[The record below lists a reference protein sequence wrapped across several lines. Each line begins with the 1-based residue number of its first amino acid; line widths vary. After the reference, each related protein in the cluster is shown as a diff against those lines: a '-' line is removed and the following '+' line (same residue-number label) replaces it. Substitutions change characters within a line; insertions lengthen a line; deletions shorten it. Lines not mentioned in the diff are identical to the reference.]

1 MTSIKR
7 FTVLLAATALFS
19 CNSNKEEE
27 MEEEEIVIED
37 SSSTETPTLVFN
49 PNSKLY
55 VWRTTA
61 DYKKKK
67 NEEALPAI
75 INTDSL
81 IKGLNEY
88 YEDVFLEKVK
98 QGNDTLYTS
107 IKDSKY
113 LTQQMGTTGAEMYL
127 ADVVLNLTAVPGIK
141 YVKID
146 MEAGDHAQPGTWSA
160 DNFKNYKQV
169 IQ

>member
-1 MTSIKR
+1 MKR
-7 FTVLLAATALFS
+7 YAVLILATVLFS
-19 CNSNKEEE
+19 CNNNKEEVQTS
-27 MEEEEIVIED
+27 EEEEVID
-37 SSSTETPTLVFN
+37 STATENPTLTFN
-49 PNSKLY
+49 PDSKLY
-55 VWRTTA
+55 IWRATA
-61 DYKKKK
+61 DYKKTK
-67 NEEALPAI
+67 NESVQPAI

-88 YEDVFLEKVK
+88 YEHVFLEK
-98 QGNDTLYTS
+98 QQQSGDTLYTT

-113 LTQQMGTTGAEMYL
+113 LGSQMGTTGAEMYL

-160 DNFKNYKQV
+160 ENFINYKQV

>member
-1 MTSIKR
+1 MG
-7 FTVLLAATALFS
+7 AAVLFS
-19 CNSNKEEE
+19 CNSNREEE
-27 MEEEEIVIED
+27 TTEEEIIITD
-37 SSSTETPTLVFN
+37 SPASETPALVYN
-49 PNSKLY
+49 PDSKLY

-67 NEEALPAI
+67 NDEALPAI

-98 QGNDTLYTS
+98 QSGDTLYTK
-107 IKDSKY
+107 ITDSKY
-113 LTQQMGTTGAEMYL
+113 LGSQMGSTGAEMYL
-127 ADVVLNLTAVPGIK
+127 ADVVLNLTAVPGVK
-141 YVKID
+141 YVKVD

>member
-1 MTSIKR
+1 M
-7 FTVLLAATALFS
+7 LFS
-19 CNSNKEEE
+19 CNSNKEKEDTPA
-27 MEEEEIVIED
+27 EEEVVTD
-37 SSSTETPTLVFN
+37 SVVTETPTLVYN
-49 PNSKLY
+49 PDSKLY
-55 VWRTTA
+55 LWRATA

-67 NEEALPAI
+67 NEAAQPAI
-75 INTDSL
+75 INADSL

-88 YEDVFLEKVK
+88 YENVFIEKVK
-98 QGNDTLYTS
+98 QSNDTIYTA

-113 LTQQMGTTGAEMYL
+113 LSQQMGSTGAEMYL

-146 MEAGDHAQPGTWSA
+146 MEEGDHAQPGTWSA
-160 DNFKNYKQV
+160 GNFKNYKAI